1 MTMWNW
7 SAFFGYLV
15 SPFLLY
21 GAWTTI
27 WLTIVSAAIG
37 LVIGALVAAA
47 RMSRVGWLRKIAFF
61 YVWLLR
67 GSPLLVQLVIIFTGL
82 PQLGIKL
89 SVVASALLGLALN
102 EGAYLSEI
110 IRGAIQSIGQGQR
123 NAGLAL
129 GLTRAQTMRDII
141 LPQATRVMLPMLGNS
156 INGLL
161 KTTSLTSAI
170 SMEELLRRT
179 NLLIQERF
187 LTLELFVVA
196 SIYYLVM
203 TSAWSIVQI
212 WLERRFGR
220 GYEDEARFENAEQR

>member
-1 MTMWNW
+1 MTMWSW
-7 SAFFGYLV
+7 SAFFEYLF

-27 WLTIVSAAIG
+27 WLTVVSALLG
-37 LVIGALVAAA
+37 LMLGGVVAAA
-47 RMSRVGWLRKIAFF
+47 RMSGIGWLEKVAFF
-61 YVWLLR
+61 YVWLMR
-67 GSPLLVQLVIIFTGL
+67 GTPLLVQLVIIYTGL
-82 PQLGIKL
+82 PQIGIKFE
-89 SVVASALLGLALN
+89 VVTCALLGLALN
-102 EGAYLSEI
+102 EAAYLSEI
-110 IRGAIQSIGQGQR
+110 IRGAVQSVGIGQR
-123 NAGLAL
+123 NAATAL
-129 GLTRAQTMRDII
+129 GLTKFQAMRDVI

-156 INGLL
+156 VNGLL

-187 LTLELFVVA
+187 LTLELFIVA

-203 TSAWSIVQI
+203 TSAWSLVQN

-220 GYEDEARFENAEQR
+220 GFEEEARLENAEQR

>member
-1 MTMWNW
+1 MWNW
-7 SAFFGYLV
+7 FAFFEYLF

-27 WLTIVSAAIG
+27 WLTAASAVLG
-37 LVIGALVAAA
+37 LALGALVAAA
-47 RMSRVGWLRKIAFF
+47 RLSRRGWLKRGAAF
-61 YVWLLR
+61 YIWLLR
-67 GSPLLVQLVIIFTGL
+67 GTPLLVQLVIIYTGL
-82 PQLGIKL
+82 PQLGIRL
-89 SVVASALLGLALN
+89 SVVPSALLGLSLN
-102 EGAYLSEI
+102 EAAYLSEI

-129 GLTRAQTMRDII
+129 GLTRAQAMRDVI

-156 INGLL
+156 VNGLL

-196 SIYYLVM
+196 SIYYLIM
-203 TSAWSIVQI
+203 TSAWSLIQR

-220 GYEDEARFENAEQR
+220 GFEEEARLTNAEQR

>member
-1 MTMWNW
+1 MSMWNW
-7 SAFFGYLV
+7 SAFFEYLF

-27 WLTIVSAAIG
+27 WLTIVSAFFG
-37 LVIGALVAAA
+37 LILGSLVAAA
-47 RMSRVGWLRKIAFF
+47 RMSGIGSLEKIAKF

-67 GSPLLVQLVIIFTGL
+67 GTPLLVQLVIIFTGL
-82 PQLGIKL
+82 PQLGIRF
-89 SVVASALLGLALN
+89 SVVTCALLGLALN
-102 EGAYLSEI
+102 EAAYLSEI
-110 IRGAIQSIGQGQR
+110 IRGAIKSIGAGQR
-123 NAGLAL
+123 NAGMAL
-129 GLTRAQTMRDII
+129 GLTRMQTMRDII

-156 INGLL
+156 VNGLL

-179 NLLIQERF
+179 NLLIQEQF

-203 TSAWSIVQI
+203 TSAWSLVQN
-212 WLERRFGR
+212 WLEQRFGR
-220 GYEDEARFENAEQR
+220 GFEEETRLENAEQR

>member
-1 MTMWNW
+1 MWNW
-7 SAFFGYLV
+7 SAFFGYLF
-15 SPFLLY
+15 SPFLLH

-37 LVIGALVAAA
+37 LVIGALVAMA
-47 RMSRVGWLRKIAFF
+47 RMSRIGWLQKIAFF

-67 GSPLLVQLVIIFTGL
+67 GTPLLVQLVLIFTGL
-82 PQLGIKL
+82 PQLGIRL
-89 SVVASALLGLALN
+89 SVVTSALLGLALN
-102 EGAYLSEI
+102 EAAYLSEI
-110 IRGAIQSIGQGQR
+110 IRGSIQAVGPGQR

-129 GLTRAQTMRDII
+129 GLTRSQTMRDII

-156 INGLL
+156 VNGLL

-203 TSAWSIVQI
+203 TSAWSIVQM
-212 WLERRFGR
+212 WLEARFGR
-220 GYEDEARFENAEQR
+220 GYVDEARFDNAEQR

>member
-1 MTMWNW
+1 MWNW
-7 SAFFGYLV
+7 FAFFQYLF

-27 WLTIVSAAIG
+27 WLTAASAG
-37 LVIGALVAAA
+37 LGLALGALVAAA
-47 RMSRVGWLRKIAFF
+47 RLSRRRWLKRGAAF
-61 YVWLLR
+61 YIWLLR
-67 GSPLLVQLVIIFTGL
+67 GTPLLVQLVIIYTGL
-82 PQLGIKL
+82 PQLGIRL
-89 SVVASALLGLALN
+89 SVVPSALLGLSLN
-102 EGAYLSEI
+102 EAAYLSEI
-110 IRGAIQSIGQGQR
+110 IRGAIQSVGQGQR

-129 GLTRAQTMRDII
+129 GLTPAQAMRDVI

-156 INGLL
+156 VNGLL

-196 SIYYLVM
+196 SIYYLIM
-203 TSAWSIVQI
+203 TSAWSVIQR

-220 GYEDEARFENAEQR
+220 GFEEEARLTNAEQR

>member
-7 SAFFGYLV
+7 SAFFGYLF

-27 WLTIVSAAIG
+27 WLTIVSAVFG
-37 LVIGALVAAA
+37 LALGALVAAA
-47 RMSRVGWLRKIAFF
+47 RMSGIGWLEKIAIF

-67 GSPLLVQLVIIFTGL
+67 GTPLLVQLVIIFTGL
-82 PQLGIKL
+82 PQLGLKL
-89 SVVASALLGLALN
+89 SVVTSALLGLALN
-102 EGAYLSEI
+102 EAAYLSEI
-110 IRGAIQSIGQGQR
+110 IRGAIQSIGAGQR
-123 NAGLAL
+123 NAGMAL

-156 INGLL
+156 VNGLL

-203 TSAWSIVQI
+203 TSAWSLVQSA
-212 WLERRFGR
+212 LERRFGR
-220 GYEDEARFENAEQR
+220 GFEEARLDNAEQR

>member
-7 SAFFGYLV
+7 SAFFEYLF

-27 WLTIVSAAIG
+27 WLTVVSAALG
-37 LVIGALVAAA
+37 LVLGALVTAA
-47 RMSRVGWLRKIAFF
+47 RLSGIGWLHKAAIV
-61 YVWLLR
+61 YVWLMR
-67 GSPLLVQLVIIFTGL
+67 GTPLLVQLVIIFTGL
-82 PQLGIKL
+82 PQIGIRL
-89 SVVASALLGLALN
+89 SVISSALLGLALN
-102 EGAYLSEI
+102 EAAYLSEI
-110 IRGAIQSIGQGQR
+110 IRGAIQSVGPGQR

-129 GLTRAQTMRDII
+129 GLTRAQTMRDVI

-156 INGLL
+156 VNGLL

-187 LTLELFVVA
+187 LTLELFLVA
-196 SIYYLVM
+196 SIYYLAM
-203 TSAWSIVQI
+203 TSAWSIVQV
-212 WLERRFGR
+212 WLERRFGK
-220 GYEDEARFENAEQR
+220 GYEDGSRLDNAEQR

>member
-7 SAFFGYLV
+7 SAFFGYLF

-27 WLTIVSAAIG
+27 WLTIVSAIFG
-37 LVIGALVAAA
+37 LVLGALIAAA
-47 RMSRVGWLRKIAFF
+47 RMSGIGWLQKIAIV

-67 GSPLLVQLVIIFTGL
+67 GTPLLVQLVIIFTGL
-82 PQLGIKL
+82 PQLGLKL
-89 SVVASALLGLALN
+89 SVVTSALLGLALN
-102 EGAYLSEI
+102 EAAYLSEI
-110 IRGAIQSIGQGQR
+110 IRGAIQSIGAGQR
-123 NAGLAL
+123 NAGMAL
-129 GLTRAQTMRDII
+129 GLSRAQTMRDII

-156 INGLL
+156 VNGLL

-203 TSAWSIVQI
+203 TSAWSLVQG

-220 GYEDEARFENAEQR
+220 GFDEARLDNAEQR